1 MLQTAGRSYIQVY
14 IVAEER
20 MKDIIFIVSI
30 QTKGELKHKVWL
42 CLYQLKRNIEEN
54 AIYLTALIQS

>member
-1 MLQTAGRSYIQVY
+1 
-14 IVAEER
+14 

>member
-1 MLQTAGRSYIQVY
+1 MLQTAGRSYVEVY
-14 IVAEER
+14 IINEER

-42 CLYQLKRNIEEN
+42 CLYQLKRNIAEN